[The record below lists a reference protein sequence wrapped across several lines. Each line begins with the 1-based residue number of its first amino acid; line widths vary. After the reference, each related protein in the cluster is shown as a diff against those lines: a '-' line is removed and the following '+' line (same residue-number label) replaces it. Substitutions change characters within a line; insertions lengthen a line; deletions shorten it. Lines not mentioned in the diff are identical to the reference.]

1 MSTIRRNGEYTTDII
16 EGGMLLYN
24 NDDVI
29 IFNETAAAIWSKLAQ
44 PIDAKNLIDE
54 LAQEHETSYDEI
66 ETLSLR
72 FLKQLRNAG
81 IIIIE
86 D

>member
-29 IFNETAAAIWSKLAQ
+29 IFNETAVAIWSKLAQ

-54 LAQEHETSYDEI
+54 LAQEYETSYDEI